1 MWMFYLVP
9 RVGSGNSSAQQ
20 AKKSTGRQNRT
31 GNCPKG
37 TDSPKTWAV
46 VGEKAYRLTVG
57 QLLQFSSN
65 GVPVQGQFKHMLTI
79 SKDNGANAF
88 ALHCNNLFSGANV
101 KVSASGGGVQMTGEM
116 KSGRK
121 ERLAMPYTLTYKR
134 CAVQVMEDKDI
145 PKNVSKW
152 MKP

>member
-1 MWMFYLVP
+1 MFYVVP
-9 RVGSGNSSAQQ
+9 RVGSAGSSAQQ
-20 AKKSTGRQNRT
+20 AKKSTGRHNRT

-57 QLLQFSSN
+57 QLVQFWSGGEPVLGELQH
-65 GVPVQGQFKHMLTI
+65 KLTI
-79 SKDNGANAF
+79 SKDNGAEAF
-88 ALHCNNLFSGANV
+88 VIGAELRV
-101 KVSASGGGVQMTGEM
+101 LASGGGVQMTGEM

-134 CAVQVMEDKDI
+134 CTVQVMEDKDI
-145 PKNVSKW
+145 PENVSKW